1 MKMKAF
7 STALVLLVLASVP
20 AVFAVN
26 VDGTI
31 ASGEYSKQAVFDK
44 GNFKLLW
51 EFEGD
56 KVFMAIVAKTPG
68 WVAIGFNP
76 STVMA
81 KSDMVLGLVK
91 DQSDVQAVDEWSS
104 GIFGPHAPD
113 VDKGGKS
120 DILSYAGTRTDDT
133 VVFEFSRLLNTGDQ
147 LDNVIPTSGKFK
159 VIWAYGPSLD
169 VTAKHKKAGSA
180 TIQMEGQK

>member
-91 DQSDVQAVDEWSS
+91 DQS
-104 GIFGPHAPD
+104 
-113 VDKGGKS
+113 
-120 DILSYAGTRTDDT
+120 
-133 VVFEFSRLLNTGDQ
+133 
-147 LDNVIPTSGKFK
+147 
-159 VIWAYGPSLD
+159 
-169 VTAKHKKAGSA
+169 
-180 TIQMEGQK
+180 